1 MHPPV
6 TVLHDTTGGRAVT
19 SDALESLR
27 AAVAAAPADLQLRLL
42 LASRLL
48 QAERSAEALA
58 EAATVLAADPASI
71 EALRIAADAAAA
83 SGAPDRAVGYRRL
96 LAALG
101 AGNAEAPLTIESL
114 EAAPALDIDAPVT
127 APADADADADDDAYD
142 EFERPSITLAD
153 VGGLEQVKRRL
164 QTTFLGPLRNPEM
177 REAFGATM
185 RGGLLL
191 WGPPGCG
198 KTFLA
203 RALAGELRAAFLPVG
218 ITDVL
223 DPYMGV
229 AEHNLHAQF
238 ETARRLAPAVLFLDE
253 IDALGQKRSHLRGS
267 AARSLV
273 NQLLTEMDGIDARND
288 GIFILGA
295 TNHPWD
301 VDTALRRAGRFDRSL
316 LVLPPD
322 EPAREAIFRFHLA
335 SKPGAAELDVRQFAK
350 STDGYS
356 GADIALIC
364 RSATENALER
374 SMANGALS
382 PITSRDVARA
392 IKDVRPSTTA
402 WLEAARNYALYAN
415 DSGDYDELAVHLRQR
430 KLL

>member
-1 MHPPV
+1 M
-6 TVLHDTTGGRAVT
+6 T

-27 AAVAAAPADLQLRLL
+27 AAVAAAPEDLQLRLL
-42 LASRLL
+42 LAARLL
-48 QAERSAEALA
+48 QTQHSAEALT
-58 EAATVLAADPASI
+58 EATTVLAADPASI

-101 AGNAEAPLTIESL
+101 ADSAEAPLTLESL
-114 EAAPALDIDAPVT
+114 EAAPALDIDAPLS
-127 APADADADADDDAYD
+127 AADDHDEDDVSD

-153 VGGLEQVKRRL
+153 VGGLEQVKQRL
-164 QTTFLGPLRNPEM
+164 QTTFLGPLRNPEL
-177 REAFGATM
+177 REAFGTTM

-322 EPAREAIFRFHLA
+322 QPAREAIFRFHLA
-335 SKPGAAELDVRQFAK
+335 GKPGAADLDVGQFAK

-364 RSATENALER
+364 RSATESALER
-374 SMANGALS
+374 SMASGTLS

-392 IKDVRPSTTA
+392 IKDVRPSTSA